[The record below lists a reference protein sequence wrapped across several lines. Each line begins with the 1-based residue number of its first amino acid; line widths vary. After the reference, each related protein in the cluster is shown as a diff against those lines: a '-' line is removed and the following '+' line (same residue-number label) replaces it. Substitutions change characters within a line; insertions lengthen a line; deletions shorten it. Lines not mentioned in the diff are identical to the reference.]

1 MGDDYGSFDGADEV
15 WRDVKICGRADVS
28 YFTAFYHGDSALSDS
43 STAFSWGW
51 AVLRRDCLVL
61 RQVCKDL

>member
-43 STAFSWGW
+43 STAFSWG
-51 AVLRRDCLVL
+51 
-61 RQVCKDL
+61 